1 MATGVRERPREGRS
15 EEQQE
20 RLNRQ
25 LMELLQELRVAIP
38 GVQVLFGFLLTVPFQ
53 QRFQQV
59 TTFQKTTY
67 FVTLIAAA
75 VATALFIAPSAF
87 HRMTFQHREKPN
99 LIHVGT
105 VQMLAGLAALAVA
118 TNGAVLLVTDWLF
131 DPGTV
136 VVTVVALAGIYFTLW
151 FGLGLLRRVRK

>member
-1 MATGVRERPREGRS
+1 MATELGERPREERS
-15 EEQQE
+15 EEEQE

-59 TTFQKTTY
+59 TTFQETTY

-75 VATALFIAPSAF
+75 AATALFIAPSAF
-87 HRMTFQHREKPN
+87 HRMTFQQREKPN
-99 LIHVGT
+99 IIHVGT
-105 VQMLAGLAALAVA
+105 GQMLLGLAALAVA
-118 TNGAVLLVTDWLF
+118 INGAVLLVTDWLF
-131 DPGTV
+131 QASTAAITV
-136 VVTVVALAGIYFTLW
+136 AVVASLYFMLW
-151 FGLGLLRRVRK
+151 FGVGLLRRAQK